1 VDGPTTILLVLA
13 AVPIFALGTAL
24 VAAPGRVTAALRE
37 WYVIIPSVA
46 RGHHVR
52 LALVRVSGVGLMVLA
67 VGLEIHALD
76 LVGSLFS

>member
-13 AVPIFALGTAL
+13 AVPIFVLGIALA
-24 VAAPGRVTAALRE
+24 AAPARVTAALRD

-46 RGHHVR
+46 RGHHFR
-52 LALVRVSGVGLMVLA
+52 LALVRAGGVGLMVLA
-67 VGLEIHALD
+67 IGLELRALS